1 MAQHS
6 SKMVQDSP
14 QMSQQSPMI
23 DQHRSKMASKRTKS
37 ILKHGLKL
45 HPVQKE
51 IINYN
56 LKLGDIKRMQISISQ
71 CQFLHL
77 IIKVSKIKKVL
88 EIGTFT
94 GLSTLSMALALPDN
108 GEIIA
113 LDKNRETNK
122 IAVNFFKKAEQ
133 NHKIK
138 TIIKPALESLIKIRN
153 KKFDLVFIDADK
165 MNYKKYYEI
174 SLDLLNKGG
183 LVIIDNV
190 LWHGE
195 VVDKRI
201 NDKFTKN
208 IRELNK
214 FISKDKR
221 IEKVIVPFG
230 DGMSVC
236 RKV

>member
-1 MAQHS
+1 MGSDLNITKHL
-6 SKMVQDSP
+6 QDY
-14 QMSQQSPMI
+14 
-23 DQHRSKMASKRTKS
+23 

-113 LDKNRETNK
+113 LDKNRETNE

-208 IRELNK
+208 IRELNN

>member
-1 MAQHS
+1 MGSDLNITKHL
-6 SKMVQDSP
+6 QDY
-14 QMSQQSPMI
+14 
-23 DQHRSKMASKRTKS
+23 

-77 IIKVSKIKKVL
+77 IIKVSKINKVL

-113 LDKNRETNK
+113 LVKNRETNK

-208 IRELNK
+208 IRELNN

>member
-1 MAQHS
+1 MGSDLNITKHL
-6 SKMVQDSP
+6 QDY
-14 QMSQQSPMI
+14 
-23 DQHRSKMASKRTKS
+23 

-45 HPVQKE
+45 HPVQRE

-56 LKLGDIKRMQISISQ
+56 LRLGDIKRMQISISQ

-94 GLSTLSMALALPDN
+94 GLSTLSMALALPNN

-113 LDKNRETNK
+113 LDKNKETNK

-138 TIIKPALESLIKIRN
+138 TIIKPALETLIKIRN
-153 KKFDLVFIDADK
+153 KKFDLIFIDADK

-201 NDKFTKN
+201 NDKFTN
-208 IRELNK
+208 YIRELNR
-214 FISKDKR
+214 FISNDKR